1 MNNYRLWIK
10 KFLKDKGGILSLT
23 ILAILVIIA
32 IFGTSM
38 APYSRSYIN
47 PKNRLQ
53 PPSLKHFMGT
63 DHMGRDLFSRILF
76 GTRLSLSIAI
86 IAISTAL
93 VVGSLCGLVAG
104 YYEGWLGIILMRIA
118 DIFVSM
124 PRIVMALVISAA
136 LGPGIENTIWALSIT
151 YWPFWTRIVYADV
164 VHIKKSP
171 FIEATASLGASKARV
186 IFLHI
191 LPNIAPAI
199 IIRTTISLGGTII
212 QSALLSFI
220 GLGAQPPTADW
231 GLDLTTAREFLPTAW
246 WFAFFPGV
254 MILITAMAFNLLG
267 DSLRDVIDPTLRI
280 SGQSGD
286 QKKS

>member
-1 MNNYRLWIK
+1 MKNYTLWIK
-10 KFLKDKGGILSLT
+10 KFLKDKNGVLGLT
-23 ILAILVIIA
+23 ILTILVIIA
-32 IFGTSM
+32 IFGTSI
-38 APYSRSYIN
+38 APYSSHYVN

-53 PPSLKHFMGT
+53 PPSLEHFMGT
-63 DHMGRDLFSRILF
+63 DHMGRDLFSRILL

-86 IAISTAL
+86 TAITASL
-93 VVGSLCGLVAG
+93 IVGCLWGLVAG

-118 DIFVSM
+118 DMFVAL

-151 YWPFWTRIVYADV
+151 YWPFWTRVVYADV

-186 IFLHI
+186 IFLHM
-191 LPNIAPAI
+191 LPNIAPGI

-212 QSALLSFI
+212 ESALLSFV
-220 GLGAQPPTADW
+220 GLGAQPPTPDW
-231 GLDLTTAREFLPTAW
+231 GLDLATSRNYLPTAW
-246 WFAFFPGV
+246 WFAFFPGL
-254 MILITAMAFNLLG
+254 MILITAMAFNLFG
-267 DSLRDVIDPTLRI
+267 DSLRDIIDPTLRI

-286 QKKS
+286 